1 MPDSL
6 RRPLDIWD
14 LNPFVYYW
22 RAIKIT
28 MKYPLL
34 MGILPCIFIGSFA
47 GAGMGAVAVNQLWV
61 GVLKFTQPE
70 GLVPQLI
77 GLICGIPVRPL
88 AAICRHLP
96 AVLPLAN
103 QVSSTPRVRLQA
115 NIIGAIV
122 IPRIGV
128 WPAIFFGSS
137 VGAVLGLL
145 TTLWPI
151 WWLNQHHPGA
161 DGHPGGDCW
170 GADALAIC
178 GDGQWDCPADD
189 HWWTCLHHQKALYW
203 AKWGGTVVGTVV
215 GSFIGAISGC
225 VLQTARL
232 LTARSE
238 PD

>member
-6 RRPLDIWD
+6 RRPLDVWD

-88 AAICRHLP
+88 ARALP
-96 AVLPLAN
+96 AVAAR
-103 QVSSTPRVRLQA
+103 QSGVIHTPRSLQA

-178 GDGQWDCPADD
+178 GDGQCESRPSPSPSPLMQGQPLAV
-189 HWWTCLHHQKALYW
+189 C
-203 AKWGGTVVGTVV
+203 
-215 GSFIGAISGC
+215 
-225 VLQTARL
+225 
-232 LTARSE
+232 
-238 PD
+238 